1 MISKAVFDAG
11 FSAAGPTHEFFRMVL
26 KERVCSSPG
35 VYEQGKKNIYICINN
50 TNNNNK
56 GLHLLTED
64 RASNCT
70 KSFTPC

>member
-35 VYEQGKKNIYICINN
+35 VYEQGKKIYIYALII
-50 TNNNNK
+50 
-56 GLHLLTED
+56 LIIII
-64 RASNCT
+64 RVYIY
-70 KSFTPC
+70 